1 MNTLS
6 SSSVLDRMT
15 AELAQRRYT
24 AITRDAAYLA
34 LARAILSDA
43 PPEMLIQPILG
54 QQPTPIRQS
63 AVA

>member
-1 MNTLS
+1 MNTLT

-24 AITRDAAYLA
+24 AISRNAPYLA

-43 PPEMLIQPILG
+43 QAEMLIQPILG
-54 QQPTPIRQS
+54 HQPTPIRQS